1 MSILVVNM
9 SDTSMEFLLT
19 LSVIVNFLM
28 AGAITWFRLQLN
40 GHAQHIGE
48 LYDALEEKHGG

>member
-1 MSILVVNM
+1 MNDMTI
-9 SDTSMEFLLT
+9 EFLLT
-19 LSVIVNFLM
+19 LSVIGNFFM
-28 AGAITWFRLQLN
+28 AGAITWFRLQLT

>member
-1 MSILVVNM
+1 M

-19 LSVIVNFLM
+19 LSVISNFLM

-48 LYDALEEKHGG
+48 LYDALEEKHNG

>member
-1 MSILVVNM
+1 
-9 SDTSMEFLLT
+9 MEFLLT
-19 LSVIVNFLM
+19 LSVIANFLM

-40 GHAQHIGE
+40 GHAQHIVE

>member
-1 MSILVVNM
+1 MELDMNDM
-9 SDTSMEFLLT
+9 TMEFLLT
-19 LSVIVNFLM
+19 LSIIANFLM

-48 LYDALEEKHGG
+48 LYDALERNGT

>member
-1 MSILVVNM
+1 M

-19 LSVIVNFLM
+19 LSVITNFLLV
-28 AGAITWFRLQLN
+28 GAITWFRLQLN

>member
-1 MSILVVNM
+1 MNDM
-9 SDTSMEFLLT
+9 TMEFLLT
-19 LSVIVNFLM
+19 LSIIANFLM

-48 LYDALEEKHGG
+48 LYEMLGEKNGGV

>member
-1 MSILVVNM
+1 M
-9 SDTSMEFLLT
+9 SDNSMEFLLT
-19 LSVIVNFLM
+19 LSVIANFLM

-48 LYDALEEKHGG
+48 LYDALERNEK